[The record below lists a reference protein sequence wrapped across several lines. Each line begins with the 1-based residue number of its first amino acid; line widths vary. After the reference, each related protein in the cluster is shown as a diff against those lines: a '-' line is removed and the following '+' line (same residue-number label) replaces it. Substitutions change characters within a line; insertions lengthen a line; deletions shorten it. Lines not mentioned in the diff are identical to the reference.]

1 MGPIPE
7 VAVPHEQDGG
17 TKTTP
22 FKRSASPD
30 VMLASVATGPAKK
43 IKKVDHEADAAK
55 VLARADTVESLKEI
69 LKLRPGYELFKS
81 SKNRTFHAADILRI
95 CTFAKDF
102 IDDYTKKLTKTVA
115 VRDSILIFT
124 ISLIIIT
131 ERREPEAHRKNE

>member
-1 MGPIPE
+1 
-7 VAVPHEQDGG
+7 
-17 TKTTP
+17 
-22 FKRSASPD
+22 
-30 VMLASVATGPAKK
+30 MLASVATGPAKK